1 MKNKSILTTALVMA
15 AVGLAGCSPAA
26 TNTTVNVNATNRG
39 ANMSGNST
47 MNSNMP
53 MNANSTNSMNSN
65 SMSNAN
71 GVSMKDGDDFMTK
84 AAQGGMA
91 EVEMGKL
98 AASKAQSPEV
108 KAFAQRMVADHTK
121 ANTEL
126 KALAAKMNVTL
137 PTDVDSAHKS
147 MMADMS
153 KLSGAGFD
161 KEYVSMMVEDH
172 EKDVAKFQKAADGNP
187 NAEVKAFAAKTLPT
201 LKSHLEQIK
210 TINGK
215 MK

>member
-1 MKNKSILTTALVMA
+1 MRNKNIVAMGVLAA
-15 AVGLAGCSPAA
+15 AVGMAGCSPAA
-26 TNTTVNVNATNRG
+26 TNTTVNLNANTANRNTATVVNSNTP
-39 ANMSGNST
+39 
-47 MNSNMP
+47 MNSM
-53 MNANSTNSMNSN
+53 T
-65 SMSNAN
+65 NAN
-71 GVSMKDGDDFMTK
+71 GVSMKEGDEFMMK

-91 EVEMGKL
+91 EVELGKM

-126 KALAAKMNVTL
+126 KAVAAKMNATL
-137 PTDVDSAHKS
+137 PTEVSSEHKE
-147 MMADMS
+147 MMDDLS
-153 KLSGAGFD
+153 KLSGAEFD

-172 EKDVAKFQKAADGNP
+172 EKDVAEFQKAADGNP
-187 NAEVKAFAAKTLPT
+187 NADLKAFAAKTLPT

-210 TINGK
+210 TINSK